1 MKLLSTRVIISTAIL
16 SGAFYAKIVSADWEF
31 SGDYAL
37 RFEHISESP
46 RAASGASDR
55 ILGSR
60 LMLKT
65 RYTDENFYFV
75 GELQDARAFLDD
87 DGSPLGT
94 DDVNALEP
102 IQAHLG
108 WKWGADGKND
118 FKVGRFTLDIGK
130 RRLIARPKFRNTRNS
145 FTGIYTDYYAD
156 DYRIQGLVAMPDNR
170 FPRDREGL
178 DNNEFEFDK
187 IYLDNIIAG
196 INVTHTLASKDIV
209 EGYYFGLTEDDQ
221 NSLNTRNREIS
232 TIGFRWYRKPA
243 RSQIDFEWEATY
255 QFGTA
260 RASSSNSDI
269 TDLDVSAYFTHFTVG
284 YTLSDS
290 WKSRILFEFEYATGD
305 KDSSDDEYNRY
316 DSLFGVRRSDFN
328 ATNLYGIFARS
339 NVVSPGVRWHFK
351 PFEKTSAFIAYRP
364 YWLESADDALPSL
377 RRVSSE
383 GDSFIGHQVE
393 ARYRWQYSKALRFE
407 LGAIYLD
414 KGSYFESTEGVNGE
428 GNTEYV
434 YSEVRFFF

>member
-1 MKLLSTRVIISTAIL
+1 MRLLSVQVTK
-16 SGAFYAKIVSADWEF
+16 FYAVFLTILFSQASYAEWKF
-31 SGDYAL
+31 SGDYTL
-37 RFEHISESP
+37 RFEHITESP
-46 RAASGASDR
+46 RAASGSSDR

-60 LMLKT
+60 LMLKSQ
-65 RYTDENFYFV
+65 YIHENFYFI

-87 DGSPLGT
+87 EGTPLGT

-102 IQAHLG
+102 IQAYFG
-108 WKWGADGKND
+108 WKWGVGAKND
-118 FKVGRFTLDIGK
+118 LKLGRFTLDVGN

-145 FTGIYTDYYAD
+145 FTGVYADYYNDA
-156 DYRIQGLVAMPDNR
+156 YRVQGILAMPDNR
-170 FPRDREGL
+170 FPRDRDGL
-178 DNNEFEFDK
+178 NDNEFEMDK
-187 IYLDNIIAG
+187 NYLDNLIAG
-196 INVTHTLASKDIV
+196 INVTRTLASKDLI

-232 TIGFRWYRKPA
+232 TVGFRWYRKPA
-243 RSQIDFEWEATY
+243 KEQFDFEWEATY

-260 RASSSNSDI
+260 RASSSNTDT

-284 YTLSDS
+284 YTLPDA

-305 KDSSDDEYNRY
+305 KDANDDEYNRY
-316 DSLFGVRRSDFN
+316 DSLYGVRRSDFN

-339 NVVSPGVRWHFK
+339 NVISPGIRWHFK
-351 PFEKTSAFIAYRP
+351 PLEKTSVFIAYRP

-377 RRVSSE
+377 RRISSE

-393 ARYRWQYSKALRFE
+393 GRYRWQYTKALRFE
-407 LGAIYLD
+407 VGAIYLN
-414 KGSYFESTEGVNGE
+414 KGSYFETTEGVNSE

-434 YSEVRFFF
+434 YSEVRFSF